1 MTVNSL
7 EIESG
12 TMDSFQGPWM
22 AINDLE
28 MDIINIRWQKG
39 TWGGHQGDGM
49 TIRDLEVGFRDFG

>member
-12 TMDSFQGPWM
+12 TMDGCQGPWM